1 MKLGNL
7 IVGVLLLWFVKEF
20 ILSLA
25 RVPLARRLRMPL
37 PQHRDPT
44 RPRFKNED
52 ERAGYV
58 TAKMERFERKLD
70 KRS

>member
-1 MKLGNL
+1 LGHL
-7 IVGVLLLWFVKEF
+7 FVALMFVWFVKEF

-25 RVPLARRLRMPL
+25 RKPRTPRFRL

-52 ERAGYV
+52 ELAGYV

-70 KRS
+70 KRSQG